1 MDEKMS
7 VTVLDGI
14 ICFAA
19 GWGVTFALIGP
30 LLDLNFVARIVFAF
44 VLGLGITFFLDS
56 MRKKKMKHD
65 AERDDLR

>member
-30 LLDLNFVARIVFAF
+30 LLDLNFVASIVFAF

-56 MRKKKMKHD
+56 MR
-65 AERDDLR
+65 